1 MSATAA
7 VPVRYGSTT
16 TSLAPRSFRAR
27 AICVITLTCV
37 DTGLPPHITIRSER
51 AISRG
56 SGPMKRPTPAIQ
68 PASQIEVQIVLAC
81 RE

>member
-1 MSATAA
+1 MM
-7 VPVRYGSTT
+7 
-16 TSLAPRSFRAR
+16 
-27 AICVITLTCV
+27 CVITLTCV
-37 DTGLPPHITIRSER
+37 ATGLPPHITMRSER

-56 SGPMKRPTPAIQ
+56 SGPTKRPTPAIQ